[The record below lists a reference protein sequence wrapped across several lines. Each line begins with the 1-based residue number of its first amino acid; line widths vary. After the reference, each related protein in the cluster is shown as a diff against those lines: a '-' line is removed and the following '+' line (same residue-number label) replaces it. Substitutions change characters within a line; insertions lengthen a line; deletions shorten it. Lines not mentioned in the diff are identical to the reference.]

1 MGSSFFVFQLAIAVV
16 VIVLIAASTVRFA
29 LRSTRTGAEPLIKA
43 NAQKLREGWY
53 QLNIAIANRA
63 PYRLVVDELR
73 RVRPKSARLMSP
85 IQSVSTRQGDFQVWS
100 DPTTDRAKTSI
111 PLDIAIAAHEQHQGG
126 VALASEA
133 QVTVWLFLPD
143 GSDPT
148 ELELELGLFDGSENL
163 RAYRFGVMREVG
175 PATRRQ
181 AKSPPPRQ

>member
-1 MGSSFFVFQLAIAVV
+1 MGSPFFVFQLGIAVV
-16 VIVLIAASTVRFA
+16 VIVLIAASTIRFA

-53 QLNIAIANRA
+53 QLNIAVANRA

-85 IQSVSTRQGDFQVWS
+85 IQSVSTRRGDFQVWS
-100 DPTTDRAKTSI
+100 DPTTDKAKTSI

-148 ELELELGLFDGSENL
+148 ELELELALFDGSENL
-163 RAYRFGVMREVG
+163 RAYRFGVMREVS
-175 PATRRQ
+175 PATHRKLGGAPRRH
-181 AKSPPPRQ
+181 